1 MVLYPHFFLFCKE
14 TSNEEDGSAEGDGN
28 EVTTLIFRVDEEDE
42 SRQEQ
47 QQVEDDNTGEKGE
60 ETSQEPNEPEEQQTE
75 HEPDQ
80 QLSEQDTADE
90 SVQQLSCKTAKA
102 AEVVLGKTP
111 DVVQPD
117 KLRTS
122 LNRKPKSR
130 DCINRYESHLAKI
143 QVFVLKATQQLNA
156 ELKASDTFS
165 FDAASTNSKPA

>member
-111 DVVQPD
+111 DVVHQ
-117 KLRTS
+117 T
-122 LNRKPKSR
+122 N
-130 DCINRYESHLAKI
+130 YALALTANQNPAI
-143 QVFVLKATQQLNA
+143 V
-156 ELKASDTFS
+156 
-165 FDAASTNSKPA
+165 STDMKVIWQKYKFLY